1 VAIPIAQQ
9 RKLLQRSGNMCAFP
23 DCRRLLTSEGSP
35 DDPVVVLGEIAHIVG
50 ESPDGPRGKSPL
62 TLKQRNTYQET
73 ILLCN
78 QHHQLIDSD
87 GALATY
93 TVERLT
99 AMKEDHEK
107 WVERTLGGRRNVAA
121 EPPPMVQDTVF
132 STLLPVH
139 QMPRYIYGAPCPAAR
154 ESEFQPAG
162 APETIMTPFVIRGG
176 FLWAFQD
183 LRDEDGPFSH
193 AVTSAEAEQHV
204 TAECTARPST
214 SAGTSRC

>member
-1 VAIPIAQQ
+1 
-9 RKLLQRSGNMCAFP
+9 MCRAGICDGP
-23 DCRRLLTSEGSP
+23 VVEGSP

-50 ESPDGPRGKSPL
+50 ESLDGPRGKSPL
-62 TLKQRNTYQET
+62 TLKQRNTYQNT

-121 EPPPMVQDTVF
+121 EPPPMVQDTGLQHAAAG
-132 STLLPVH
+132 SSDAAVH
-139 QMPRYIYGAPCPAAR
+139 LRCAVSGRQG
-154 ESEFQPAG
+154 
-162 APETIMTPFVIRGG
+162 IRG
-176 FLWAFQD
+176 
-183 LRDEDGPFSH
+183 P
-193 AVTSAEAEQHV
+193 
-204 TAECTARPST
+204 ARRSP
-214 SAGTSRC
+214 

>member
-1 VAIPIAQQ
+1 
-9 RKLLQRSGNMCAFP
+9 M
-23 DCRRLLTSEGSP
+23 
-35 DDPVVVLGEIAHIVG
+35 VVLGEIAHIVG
-50 ESPDGPRGKSPL
+50 ESPDGPRGEVAAHPQAAQHCTR
-62 TLKQRNTYQET
+62 TL

-121 EPPPMVQDTVF
+121 APPPMVQDTVF

-139 QMPRYIYGAPCPAAR
+139 QMPRYVYGAPCPAVENER
-154 ESEFQPAG
+154 DVQPAG
-162 APETIMTPFVIRGG
+162 APEAIMTPFIVRGG
-176 FLWAFQD
+176 WLWAFQD
-183 LRDEDGPFSH
+183 LRDETGPFAH
-193 AVTSAEAEQHV
+193 AVT
-204 TAECTARPST
+204 TPRPSST
-214 SAGTSRC
+214 